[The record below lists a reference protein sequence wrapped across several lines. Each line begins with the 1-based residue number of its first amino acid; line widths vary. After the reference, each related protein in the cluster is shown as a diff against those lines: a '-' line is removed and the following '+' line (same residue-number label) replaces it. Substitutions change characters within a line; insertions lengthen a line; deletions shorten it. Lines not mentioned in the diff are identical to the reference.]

1 MLFLLLQHFFAWKE
15 NIVTPCHIH
24 FISIRGKKAKSSH
37 GPPPTGAPAGLNLA
51 GSQTQDLCGSG
62 FVRELTAAEERQRLG
77 GAWKGVPKQL
87 KAVPVGRRQCVLQ
100 IAAGDFTGW
109 D

>member
-1 MLFLLLQHFFAWKE
+1 MGL
-15 NIVTPCHIH
+15 
-24 FISIRGKKAKSSH
+24 
-37 GPPPTGAPAGLNLA
+37 PPTVAPAGLNLA

-62 FVRELTAAEERQRLG
+62 FVTELTAAEGGQRLG

-100 IAAGDFTGW
+100 ITAGEFTGW
-109 D
+109 E